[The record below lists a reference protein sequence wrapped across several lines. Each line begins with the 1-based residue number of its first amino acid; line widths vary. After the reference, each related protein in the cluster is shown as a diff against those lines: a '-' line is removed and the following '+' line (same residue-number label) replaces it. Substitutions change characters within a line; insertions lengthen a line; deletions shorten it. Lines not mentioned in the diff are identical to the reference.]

1 VRGRYTV
8 AMPRG
13 RTSFGGAVILA
24 ASLTLASCGDDPPEK
39 EIQQAQTAI
48 DAAKAA
54 GASDYSPAEFAGAE
68 DALKRAREAVAERD
82 YRLALT
88 SAIDSR
94 ERAQSAAAQ
103 AAEQKAAARTDAERL
118 MASTLLALSQARAKL
133 KAAES
138 ARAPAKVVRAAQA
151 TLEQADT
158 TVQEAG
164 AAFQRGD
171 YLVVRKTLDGLIAR
185 LSSIS
190 RDLESQ
196 AGSPPR
202 RRR

>member
-1 VRGRYTV
+1 
-8 AMPRG
+8 M
-13 RTSFGGAVILA
+13 SSAVILA
-24 ASLTLASCGDDPPEK
+24 ASLTFASCGDDPPDK
-39 EIQQAQTAI
+39 EIQQAQAAL
-48 DAAKAA
+48 DSAKAA
-54 GASDYSPAEFAGAE
+54 GASDYAPAEFAGAA
-68 DALKRAREAVAERD
+68 DALKHARDAVAERD

-103 AAEQKAAARTDAERL
+103 ASEQKATAKTEAERL
-118 MASTLLALSQARAKL
+118 MAGTLLALSQARAKL
-133 KAAES
+133 KAVDS
-138 ARAPAKVVRAAQA
+138 PRAPSKTVRAAHA
-151 TLEQADT
+151 ALDQADT

-190 RDLESQ
+190 RDLEPQ
-196 AGSPPR
+196 TAGPTR

>member
-1 VRGRYTV
+1 
-8 AMPRG
+8 MSRG

-24 ASLTLASCGDDPPEK
+24 ASLTLASCGDNPPDK
-39 EIQQAQTAI
+39 EIQQAQAAV

-54 GASDYSPAEFAGAE
+54 GASDYAPAEFAGAE
-68 DALKRAREAVAERD
+68 DALKRARDAVNERD

-88 SAIDSR
+88 NAIDSR
-94 ERAQSAAAQ
+94 ERAQTATAQ
-103 AAEQKAAARTDAERL
+103 AAEQKAAARSEAERQ
-118 MASTLLALSQARAKL
+118 MAGTLVSLSQARAKL

-138 ARAPAKVVRAAQA
+138 AKAPAKAVRTAKAA
-151 TLEQADT
+151 LDHADV

-171 YLVVRKTLDGLIAR
+171 YLVVRKTLEGLIAS

-190 RDLESQ
+190 RDLEAQ
-196 AGSPPR
+196 AGSPVR
-202 RRR
+202 KRS

>member
-1 VRGRYTV
+1 M
-8 AMPRG
+8 ARG
-13 RTSFGGAVILA
+13 RTAFGGAVIVA
-24 ASLTLASCGDDPPEK
+24 ASLTLASCGDDPPDK
-39 EIQQAQTAI
+39 EIQQAQAAL
-48 DAAKAA
+48 DSAKAA
-54 GASDYSPAEFAGAE
+54 GASEYAPAEFAGAE
-68 DALKRAREAVAERD
+68 DALKRARDAVAERD

-103 AAEQKAAARTDAERL
+103 AAEQKATARTDAERL

-138 ARAPAKVVRAAQA
+138 SRAPAKGVRAAQA
-151 TLEQADT
+151 ALEQADT

-171 YLVVRKTLDGLIAR
+171 YFVVRKTLDGLIAR
-185 LSSIS
+185 LSGIS
-190 RDLESQ
+190 RDLEPPP
-196 AGSPPR
+196 AGSPR